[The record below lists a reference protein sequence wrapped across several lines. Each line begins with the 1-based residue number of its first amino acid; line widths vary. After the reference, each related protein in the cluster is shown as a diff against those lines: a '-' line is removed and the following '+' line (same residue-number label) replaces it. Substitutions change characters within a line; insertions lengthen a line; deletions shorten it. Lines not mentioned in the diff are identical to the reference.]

1 MTFKKTTFNES
12 EVMRGYARIAL
23 DQKIIT
29 LEPVKKTASEVI
41 SLKPTGSLANN
52 IIMLCN
58 ALKASGHVKEAKE
71 LEQKFVIYKAA
82 ETDLYKSTD
91 ETGEDLLDAA
101 HPEGSPEV
109 ADDKESVVENTVDVH
124 DAVMKMLEQKPMGK
138 HAKSKKTSYHEKLKA
153 KFLHLCAAVEVLL
166 YAPFEAMKPGK
177 NAYVDWTIGGE
188 SNSFFNDSEY
198 EKLRGLFAK
207 QSETIGQAPQLLN
220 SYKDRFVNDID
231 DLSESSMSE
240 MNAIINS
247 ILKDVIGVWYKA
259 MLTPYLDIQNIYQSK
274 TVISKNL
281 SAAALANDWFQ
292 KMKYNQ
298 HQFEV
303 LRSEIHPEVNE
314 SVPESL
320 KEIEPS
326 LDVKD
331 FISLSI
337 DIKKDLYEFFSNPE
351 FKKTKDVIG
360 KAITD
365 IKQLEKAF
373 SDIAVASKSAEF
385 YVPGKIKIDSLPDFI
400 KQYAS
405 TTLVPMASARG
416 FSVDSVKDVNSYKQF
431 LLEAWDGIRDMNY
444 D

>member
-1 MTFKKTTFNES
+1 LSGANLRISEDLQGLFNASTSLRKIVE
-12 EVMRGYARIAL
+12 EL
-23 DQKIIT
+23 TLPTKII
-29 LEPVKKTASEVI
+29 E
-41 SLKPTGSLANN
+41 
-52 IIMLCN
+52 
-58 ALKASGHVKEAKE
+58 
-71 LEQKFVIYKAA
+71 
-82 ETDLYKSTD
+82 
-91 ETGEDLLDAA
+91 
-101 HPEGSPEV
+101 
-109 ADDKESVVENTVDVH
+109 
-124 DAVMKMLEQKPMGK
+124 
-138 HAKSKKTSYHEKLKA
+138 
-153 KFLHLCAAVEVLL
+153 
-166 YAPFEAMKPGK
+166 
-177 NAYVDWTIGGE
+177 
-188 SNSFFNDSEY
+188 
-198 EKLRGLFAK
+198 
-207 QSETIGQAPQLLN
+207 
-220 SYKDRFVNDID
+220 
-231 DLSESSMSE
+231 
-240 MNAIINS
+240 
-247 ILKDVIGVWYKA
+247 
-259 MLTPYLDIQNIYQSK
+259 IQNILK
-274 TVISKNL
+274 
-281 SAAALANDWFQ
+281 ANH
-292 KMKYNQ
+292 KYNLDPFSN
-298 HQFEV
+298 H
-303 LRSEIHPEVNE
+303 SEVNE